1 MARQASQRS
10 RPRGRTHRRRAG
22 SWSGR
27 ECESSHR
34 ETRETYSLNS
44 GRDRHGNG
52 HACETHAGSCS
63 AKRSSGASRKTET
76 HKARKRIYLSGTF
89 YLYVSYL
96 YVLRPFMRGSRRPL
110 RAFMRDFDRETCGR
124 LCVDENV
131 YPQGF
136 VDISR
141 GAPPSRSTGTGGGS
155 SREGR
160 LVPRGQAWA
169 GSGAA
174 SSSPAGIPRSADDP

>member
-1 MARQASQRS
+1 MFHVNLKEKATAVAHKNTAEVARQASQRS

-96 YVLRPFMRGSRRPL
+96 YVLRAFMRGSRRPL

-124 LCVDENV
+124 YAWTKTFIHKGLWIF
-131 YPQGF
+131 QG
-136 VDISR
+136 VLPR
-141 GAPPSRSTGTGGGS
+141 AGPRAPGG
-155 SREGR
+155 
-160 LVPRGQAWA
+160 
-169 GSGAA
+169 
-174 SSSPAGIPRSADDP
+174 I